1 MSVKEEKAAKNSVKC
16 GRFGLLIVLLGRIPT
31 GSTFSAP
38 RSHQAT
44 ELTTFY
50 HFVPHLSRKSFIV
63 KKKLAGERPT
73 YAPKFEIA
81 KACG

>member
-1 MSVKEEKAAKNSVKC
+1 MQSTVKV
-16 GRFGLLIVLLGRIPT
+16 GRFRLFIVLLGRIPT

-50 HFVPHLSRKSFIV
+50 HFVPHLSCKSFFV
-63 KKKLAGERPT
+63 KKKLAGECPT